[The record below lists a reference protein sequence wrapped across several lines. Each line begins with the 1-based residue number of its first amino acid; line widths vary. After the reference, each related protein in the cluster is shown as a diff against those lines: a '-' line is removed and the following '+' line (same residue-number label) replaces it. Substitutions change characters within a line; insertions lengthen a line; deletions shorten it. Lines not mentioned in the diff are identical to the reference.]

1 MSASRPLA
9 RLLAGLRPR
18 RGTIVR
24 GALGVGGLGVAA
36 LFAGAVSAGVTDTKH
51 NLSNTSTQTV
61 HATSSPDTG
70 AGIYTTDQVC
80 VFCHFPHFGGADPL
94 WNRDLEDTGSF
105 TPIDFTSLDFV
116 ALEGGTSPPDETSRL
131 CLSCHSGQ
139 TAIGAVNELNDNHL
153 TGSEQIGMEGTDA
166 GGIMPAGSNGVAS
179 GFTRRI
185 GADLTN
191 DHPISFT
198 YDLTLATE
206 DGELRDLVTSVDMR
220 CATCHDPHST
230 EEKFLRYNR
239 YQEAAPDGG
248 DFDET
253 NDIICLKCH
262 DKDKDANGNSLD
274 YSLSAHAHPSVAN
287 ETYSASAASLRGF
300 TSGVAVW
307 KVSCLNCHDTHTTT
321 GARHLLR
328 EGVDEIDTNAASVAK
343 AGGDPA
349 QEETCYQCHTNAA
362 ESALSSVT
370 YVPNIEDAFEST
382 YRMPITAAD
391 QPITAGT
398 DEEVHDINDADMTED
413 TDNLGYGVSTNRHVE
428 CTDCHNPHRVV
439 KKRQFN
445 DDPTTADAAGT
456 HDHTAPHDNLAS
468 GVLRGTWGV
477 EPSWGTAGNSFA
489 TEPTSFTVKKGDGGI
504 GASTAVT
511 SNWVTREYQVC
522 LKCHSNYAYTTPPN
536 LGSPY
541 TGTTASGTNQMT
553 QYTNQAKEFN
563 APSSHAGEPLSV
575 GSDGGAHSTYNANN
589 HRSWHP
595 VMAATGRTDAK
606 RGTTTSSFESPFTG
620 GYTGTQT
627 IYCSDCHGSSTGA
640 TSYSTTPTNGEDGDA
655 WGPHGS
661 TNAFILKGEWSSST
675 GATGRENSYSSNALC
690 FKCHKRSLYADR
702 NAGSSSGFGSLHGY
716 HTDKIEKLRCSWCH
730 VAVPHGWKNKAFLV
744 NLNDV
749 GPEGGQVAGTQM
761 RNRTTS
767 GYNNGPYYMN
777 AMLKVYSFAA
787 SKSWSQSNCGSA
799 GFPGN
804 GLRGRDWMRD
814 SNENCA
820 SPP

>member
-1 MSASRPLA
+1 MRA
-9 RLLAGLRPR
+9 RW
-18 RGTIVR
+18 TSTF
-24 GALGVGGLGVAA
+24 LGVATVVA
-36 LFAGAVSAGVTDTKH
+36 AMLTTTVGVAGITDTKH
-51 NLSNTSTQTV
+51 NLSS
-61 HATSSPDTG
+61 TSSNTVRSNATADTG
-70 AGIYTTDQVC
+70 AGEYATTEIC
-80 VFCHFPHFGGADPL
+80 VFCHFPHFGGSYPL

-116 ALEGGTSPPDETSRL
+116 GIEGTSPPEETSLL

-139 TAIGAVNELNDNHL
+139 TAIGSINELNSRH
-153 TGSEQIGMEGTDA
+153 MEPTDVVSVAGTDA
-166 GGIMPAGSNGVAS
+166 GGIMPAGSSGAAS

-185 GADLTN
+185 GTDLTN

-198 YDLTLATE
+198 YNTTLANT
-206 DGELRDLVTSVDMR
+206 DGELREQAAAIDMR
-220 CATCHDPHST
+220 CATCHEPHSS
-230 EEKFLRYNR
+230 ENGKFLRYNR
-239 YQEAAPDGG
+239 FQVAAPSGG
-248 DFDET
+248 EFDED

-262 DKDKDANGNSLD
+262 DKDRDDAGNTLD
-274 YSLSAHAHPSVAN
+274 WSLSAHAHSSVAN
-287 ETYSASAASLRGF
+287 ETYTSAASSLRGF
-300 TSGVAVW
+300 DAGAAVW
-307 KVSCLNCHDTHTTT
+307 QVSCLNCHDTHTTQ

-328 EGVDEIDTNAASVAK
+328 EGVDEIDTSAASVAK
-343 AGGDPA
+343 TGGFPA
-349 QEETCYQCHTNAA
+349 QEETCYQCHTNST

-370 YVPNIEDAFEST
+370 YVPNIEDAFKLSK
-382 YRMPITAAD
+382 RMPITGAD
-391 QPITAGT
+391 QPIDPATT
-398 DEEVHDINDADMTED
+398 EEVHDINDADMTED
-413 TDNLGYGVSTNRHVE
+413 QATLGYGVSTNRHVE

-468 GVLRGTWGV
+468 GVLRGITGV
-477 EPSWGTAGNSFA
+477 EPDWGTAGNSFA
-489 TEPTSFTVKKGDGGI
+489 TDATSFSLKQGDGGV
-504 GASTAVT
+504 GASTSVSST
-511 SNWVTREYQVC
+511 WVTREYQVC

-553 QYTNQAKEFN
+553 QYTNQATEFH
-563 APSSHAGEPLSV
+563 APSDHADEPLSK
-575 GSDGGAHSTYNANN
+575 GSDGGAYSSYNTNN

-595 VMAATGRTDAK
+595 VMAATGRSDAE
-606 RGTTTSSFESPFTG
+606 RGTSSSSFESPFNG

-627 IYCSDCHGSSTGA
+627 IYCSDCHGSSTS
-640 TSYSTTPTNGEDGDA
+640 TYNSTTPDNGEDGDP

-661 TNAFILKGEWSSST
+661 TNNFILKGEWSSTT
-675 GATGRENSYSSNALC
+675 GASGREGAYTSNALC

-702 NAGSSSGFGSLHGY
+702 NGGSSSGFGNLHAY

-749 GPEGGQVAGTQM
+749 GPEAGEVAGTQM

-767 GYNNGPYYMN
+767 GYNDGPYYMN
-777 AMLKVYSFAA
+777 AMLKVYSFAQ
-787 SKSWSQSNCGSA
+787 SGSWSQSNCGSA